1 MSSQSITTAVVIDGR
16 TATKALLAQAAVIVQ
31 EWLERRRSRA
41 ELRRLLETITDR
53 DLRDVGISRYEMV
66 RESVK
71 PFWRP

>member
-1 MSSQSITTAVVIDGR
+1 MSSQSLTTAAAIDSR
-16 TATKALLAQAAVIVQ
+16 TATRALLAHAALVVQ

-53 DLRDVGISRYEMV
+53 DLRDVGIGRYEMV
-66 RESVK
+66 QESVK